1 MEENPETKLIKRLKS
16 SENYIEK
23 LIGSNI
29 ERVSDLE
36 KETDAF
42 DTYFDEQLDNQRD
55 HFYEL
60 LDLHEQAIDALLDR
74 IKKLEDKLNDQS

>member
-1 MEENPETKLIKRLKS
+1 MEENPETRLIKRLKL

-36 KETDAF
+36 KESDAQY
-42 DTYFDEQLDNQRD
+42 TYLEEQIDFNRD

-60 LDLHEQAIDALLDR
+60 LDIHEKCIDALLER
-74 IKKLEDKLNDQS
+74 IEKLEAKK